1 MDFLGY
7 LVLET
12 LVIFTVAV
20 FVGVFPR
27 THFLR
32 VADNE
37 LD

>member
-20 FVGVFPR
+20 FVGVFP
-27 THFLR
+27 
-32 VADNE
+32 
-37 LD
+37 